1 MPKIWGLPSKLT
13 TLDPVYLKVDPL
25 PYLKVDPLP
34 YHSCLSDCAGKQD
47 STLCSA

>member
-13 TLDPVYLKVDPL
+13 TLDPV
-25 PYLKVDPLP
+25 YLKVDPLP